1 MNTVTVEEYNKV
13 ISELQNCRDE
23 LCLRCG
29 NYHEAHN
36 GACDGCRYK
45 DMSKWEKK

>member
-1 MNTVTVEEYNKV
+1 MNITVEEYNKV
-13 ISELQNCRDE
+13 ISELHNCRDE

-29 NYHEAHN
+29 NYHESHL

-45 DMSKWEKK
+45 DMSQWSKK